1 MVKSTMDMVGKI
13 LAEDDKTAA
22 AQRKRADKGEYGG
35 PYLSSGPS
43 DYRER
48 IEFKKADA
56 GGMIACWYGPN
67 GSRDI
72 VVKDADEAADV
83 LKKFFSGESDDDS
96 ED

>member
-22 AQRKRADKGEYGG
+22 AQRKRADKGDGYYGG
-35 PYLSSGPS
+35 PVSVG